1 MAESNDEK
9 TGIVQ
14 EPGSIPEVKPERP
27 IWPRPHDE
35 VSVDEHVQALEAL
48 NPERVEP
55 RLDDVVAEDA
65 GGASVPPAVEG
76 PHPSIGEVAPDPLP
90 PAPASETAMAP
101 SNEAPAESQTVVVPP
116 VQPERLPAAEPSAA
130 PPVHKADEAPPVR
143 HDPEPLAAAAALG
156 AAPAATP
163 LITGDRAPPVDHR
176 PERDRAE
183 VPPPADTGRGR
194 SGFGRIAAAG
204 LLLLAAG
211 GGVLYAMSGDD
222 TSEPVQQARNE
233 APAPAIVP
241 VPVRT
246 EEQASQPSPD
256 DLRLIRDH
264 LTQLEERFARIE
276 TRMNEVAARQ
286 PASPQPAGDAAR
298 VNELATR
305 LDKLEQASRTAPA
318 ALTSAASPSNERPAA
333 EAPRVVTPAA
343 PPAAQTAS
351 APETTEPPQ
360 EEAAAP
366 TPPAIPQ
373 PRPPVTARADQTPA
387 DVPPP
392 PAASAARPDNPVLAG
407 WTVRDVYDGTAVVQS
422 RRGLMEVQPG
432 DELPDGN
439 RVLAI
444 RRLGGQW
451 AVVTQ
456 RGIITAGP

>member
-1 MAESNDEK
+1 MAESSDEK

-14 EPGSIPEVKPERP
+14 EPVSIPEVKPERP

-35 VSVDEHVQALEAL
+35 ISVDEHVQALEAL

-65 GGASVPPAVEG
+65 GGASVPPPVEG
-76 PHPSIGEVAPDPLP
+76 PHPSLGEPALDPLP
-90 PAPASETAMAP
+90 AAPVPEAAVVPAHDAGV
-101 SNEAPAESQTVVVPP
+101 ESATVVVPP
-116 VQPERLPAAEPSAA
+116 VQPERLSAA
-130 PPVHKADEAPPVR
+130 DVPPVAPVQTLDEAPPVR

-163 LITGDRAPPVDHR
+163 LIAGDRVAPMDHR
-176 PERDRAE
+176 PEQVRAE
-183 VPPPADTGRGR
+183 VPPPVDAGQGRG
-194 SGFGRIAAAG
+194 GFGRVAAAG
-204 LLLLAAG
+204 LLLLVAG

-222 TSEPVQQARNE
+222 TPEPVQQARNE
-233 APAPAIVP
+233 APPPAVVP
-241 VPVRT
+241 VPVRN
-246 EEQASQPSPD
+246 EEQAAQPSSD

-264 LTQLEERFARIE
+264 LTQLEERFSRIE

-286 PASPQPAGDAAR
+286 PASTSSAGDATR

-305 LDKLEQASRTAPA
+305 LDRLEQASRTAPA
-318 ALTSAASPSNERPAA
+318 TSTTNERPAA

-343 PPAAQTAS
+343 PAPAQTAS
-351 APETTEPPQ
+351 APETTQPPQ

-392 PAASAARPDNPVLAG
+392 PAASAARPDNPILAG

-456 RGIITAGP
+456 RGIITAGQ